1 MTQKP
6 IQPIS
11 FPEAPKKILII
22 KPSALGDIVHTLP
35 FLAAVH
41 MTFPA
46 AEIHWVVA
54 RGLHTF
60 LEGHPMISRL
70 WIMEKEKWKQLSRF
84 RKSIQEINTFRKE
97 LAGEHFD
104 VSIDLSGLLRSGL
117 ITYGAG
123 ARYKLGFSDSDEGS
137 PFFYTHKV
145 AGGRK
150 IHAID
155 RYLKLAALMG
165 CDTSHVSHPMPPYPA
180 DSPLLSSLPER
191 FCVIAPSAGKEAN
204 RWPVD
209 RFGELA
215 ARLPLP
221 SVVISSKA
229 DAGVVEAVVAA
240 SKGMAIDMAGK
251 TGLKEL
257 VALIA
262 RARFLISND
271 TGPMH
276 IAAAL
281 DVPVFAI
288 FGPANPIRTGPYG
301 SIHTI
306 IQERLDCIPCYR
318 QKPCQNWACMKNLS
332 VEKVRLEIV
341 KRGFISEQANLES

>member
-1 MTQKP
+1 
-6 IQPIS
+6 
-11 FPEAPKKILII
+11 
-22 KPSALGDIVHTLP
+22 
-35 FLAAVH
+35 
-41 MTFPA
+41 
-46 AEIHWVVA
+46 
-54 RGLHTF
+54 
-60 LEGHPMISRL
+60 
-70 WIMEKEKWKQLSRF
+70 
-84 RKSIQEINTFRKE
+84 
-97 LAGEHFD
+97 
-104 VSIDLSGLLRSGL
+104 
-117 ITYGAG
+117 
-123 ARYKLGFSDSDEGS
+123 
-137 PFFYTHKV
+137 
-145 AGGRK
+145 
-150 IHAID
+150 
-155 RYLKLAALMG
+155 
-165 CDTSHVSHPMPPYPA
+165 MPPYPA
-180 DSPLLSSLPER
+180 DSPLLSSLPEH
-191 FCVIAPSAGKEAN
+191 FCIIAPSAGKEAN
-204 RWPVD
+204 RWPAD

-262 RARFLISND
+262 RSRFLISND

-281 DVPVFAI
+281 GVPVFAI

-301 SIHTI
+301 TQAMDGPMSLGPRMDEERPQAMDGPVSLAPRMDKERPIHTI

-332 VEKVRLEIV
+332 VEKVRQEIV